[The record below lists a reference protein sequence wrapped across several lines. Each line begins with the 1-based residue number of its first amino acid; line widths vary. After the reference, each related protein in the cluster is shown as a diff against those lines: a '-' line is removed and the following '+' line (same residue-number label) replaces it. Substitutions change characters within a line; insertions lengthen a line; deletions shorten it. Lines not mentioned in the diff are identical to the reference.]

1 MTGQSLTK
9 MTLPDYFAKGNPKAL
24 TIDGTVIAEY
34 MAHMT
39 EERIEVFAAT
49 SYLIFVIAGEKV
61 IESGDA
67 VIKAKPGD
75 FIFLRSGRYLVSSV
89 VPPRE
94 SGYYAVVMFLDDAL
108 IRSFAADHPDVLG
121 ANRFSE
127 DVRPWIHGKCTPL
140 VRESV
145 NSLIPYFTHS
155 PSNASLILKHK
166 LYEILLNL
174 LSEDAEGLFKANL
187 LSLVYGSGNDLKLYM
202 EKNFFHPYTLEHFAK
217 NTFRSLSRFK
227 NDFREMYG
235 TTPKKWINEKRLE
248 RALHLIENRDNS
260 VTDVAFLSGF
270 ESVSHFIMLFREKYG
285 ETPKQLQNRNRQK

>member
-1 MTGQSLTK
+1 MRSPSLTK
-9 MTLPDYFAKGNPKAL
+9 MTLPDYFMKGSPRAL
-24 TIDGTVIAEY
+24 MMDGTVIAEY

-39 EERIEVFAAT
+39 EERIEVFAST

-67 VIKAKPGD
+67 VINARPGD

-89 VPPRE
+89 VPPRG
-94 SGYYAVVMFLDDAL
+94 SGYYAVVMFLDDAV
-108 IRSFAADHPDVLG
+108 IKSFAADHPDVLG
-121 ANRFSE
+121 ADRFDA
-127 DVRPWIHGKCTPL
+127 DVRPWIHGKASAL
-140 VRESV
+140 VSESV
-145 NSLIPYFTHS
+145 NSLIPYFTQT
-155 PSNASLILKHK
+155 PANLSLIMKHK

-174 LSEDAEGLFKANL
+174 LSEDADGLFRGNL

-227 NDFREMYG
+227 NDFRETYG
-235 TTPKKWINEKRLE
+235 TTPKKWINERRLE
-248 RALHLIENRDNS
+248 RARHLIENRDNS